1 MIVKQNVKLKLYKM
15 KKVILIFLAAIAF
28 SCGDGSNRS
37 SETGVDTG
45 TEDNYSSDPYE
56 ADTTD
61 MRMDTTST
69 PAMDRGVGADTTSN
83 SFNNP

>member
-1 MIVKQNVKLKLYKM
+1 M
-15 KKVILIFLAAIAF
+15 KKLILIFLAAIAF
-28 SCGDGSNRS
+28 SCGDGTNRS
-37 SETGVDTG
+37 SESDVDTR

-69 PAMDRGVGADTTSN
+69 PGMDRGAGADTTSN
-83 SFNNP
+83 NYNNP